1 MRPLYGAKQP
11 SLTWR
16 GGFYVPHPEP
26 GSWVLRLE
34 VQSHERTNVVRLNG
48 QIIGYLPIQD
58 FADMWVSVAFPVPDG
73 LLRSGYNELTLEAG
87 PFIPDYQAVD
97 NAWDELLL
105 RRIRLE
111 RD

>member
-1 MRPLYGAKQP
+1 MRPLYGAKQA
-11 SLTWR
+11 SLTWQ

-26 GSWVLRLE
+26 GSWVLCLE

-58 FADMWVSVAFPVPDG
+58 FADMWVSVAFPIPDG

-87 PFIPDYQAVD
+87 PFSPDYQAAD